1 MVVHYQ
7 GREVSPLVSILESFT
22 SWTPK
27 GPKTFASNNRS
38 QLEALHST
46 EAILSFLTIMMG
58 KFGRSTVLRMR
69 MDRFTESV
77 QV

>member
-1 MVVHYQ
+1 MIVHYQ
-7 GREVSPLVSILESFT
+7 GREVSPLVSILESST

-46 EAILSFLTIMMG
+46 EAILSFLIIMMG
-58 KFGRSTVLRMR
+58 KFVRSTVLRMR
-69 MDRFTESV
+69 MGHSTEFA